1 MPKLKLTGCQSCPLA
16 ACKEQNFISPAIP
29 ENPEIIILFSVH
41 DKDGVNSDVTG
52 LLNLVEAGLAGR
64 QAIFIGSQQCPG
76 EYSLKSL
83 TACREAYVLPIIEK
97 FPGLP
102 ILSLGEKSA
111 HILLGYKAAMTGKQ
125 GMSGKVLELNG
136 HDCYFTFGET
146 AHRNHI
152 EIMLLSVFGKTPEV
166 NWTFG
171 MPPEDFWDC
180 EYIVCDIEH
189 TDCNPYLGG
198 KIDCIGISNDK
209 SDRVFCLLPTD
220 YAELFKR
227 ISNFEGA
234 IVGHNFSS
242 DMGWLCHYG
251 VSFSHNIK
259 IWDTMIHRKLRPD
272 APERGFGLKYL
283 VKQEYQWSG
292 YESKVHGCWHRGE
305 IPALED
311 LAKYNAY
318 DVLAT
323 KRLFEDQQ
331 SDEHNSGAF
340 FTAMDYIVPMVN
352 LMDNG
357 IYVNPKVLSD
367 LNSSTMY
374 KILQTKQAIQKITG
388 KLVVM
393 EEEGGE
399 EESA

>member
-1 MPKLKLTGCQSCPLA
+1 MAKVKLTGCQACPLSS
-16 ACKEQNFISPAIP
+16 CKEQNFIIP
-29 ENPEIIILFSVH
+29 TTPDNPEVIILFSVH
-41 DKDGVNSDVTG
+41 NKDGVNNDVSG
-52 LLNLVEAGLAGR
+52 LLGIVESCLAGR
-64 QAIFIGSQQCPG
+64 KAIFIGSQQCPG

-83 TACREAYVLPIIEK
+83 TACREAYVNPIIDK

-125 GMSGKVLELNG
+125 GMSGKVVELNG

-146 AHRNHI
+146 AHREHI
-152 EIMLLSVFGKTPEV
+152 EIMLKSIFGKLSEV

-171 MPPEDFWDC
+171 LPPKDFWDT

-227 ISNFEGA
+227 INNFEGA

-242 DMGWLCHYG
+242 DMEWLCRYG
-251 VSFSHNIK
+251 VNFSHNIK

-272 APERGFGLKYL
+272 APERGFGLKFL
-283 VKQEYQWSG
+283 VKQDYVWPG
-292 YESKVHGCWHRGE
+292 YESKVHGCWHREE

-323 KRLFEDQQ
+323 KKLFEDQRE
-331 SDEHNSGAF
+331 DERNSGAF
-340 FTAMDYIVPMVN
+340 FTAMDYIPPMVD
-352 LMDNG
+352 LMHNG

-367 LNSSTMY
+367 LSASTMF
-374 KILQTKQAIQKITG
+374 KILQARQAIQKITG

-393 EEEGGE
+393 EDE
-399 EESA
+399 EEEEE